1 MTKKEFA
8 ISVFT
13 AAILSVVIRSILR
26 ANGIHN
32 FLSEN
37 STGQLLLFLVFFL
50 LCYLFFKRQ
59 SDK

>member
-1 MTKKEFA
+1 MGKRVL
-8 ISVFT
+8 ICVI

-37 STGQLLLFLVFFL
+37 STGQVLIFLVIFVL
-50 LCYLFFKRQ
+50 ISLFIKRRPQ
-59 SDK
+59 R

>member
-1 MTKKEFA
+1 MGKRVL
-8 ISVFT
+8 ISAFI

-37 STGQLLLFLVFFL
+37 STGQALIYLVIYSLIFFV
-50 LCYLFFKRQ
+50 FKKKSER
-59 SDK
+59 